1 MITKKHIKEI
11 ESLLNKG
18 DIIKYNLLQIS
29 FDIACLKIQ
38 ISDTEKYIVK
48 FYLNKKS
55 FFNAIRSEAKN
66 LIYLNKKFD
75 FFPKLIKFNN
85 NYLIIQCFENDN
97 CKPNITNSDF
107 LRSIIKIH
115 SISNNLYGFN
125 FNTQIGALEQIN
137 DFENNWATFFIN
149 KRLNPIFEA
158 ANLENYMGSFVNKKI
173 NFLFK
178 NINNFIPNNPRAS
191 LLHGDLWE
199 GNILFK
205 KNKFIG
211 FIDPGSFF
219 GHNEME
225 VAYLR
230 WFNPSFIDSK
240 FLEKY
245 NDYIKL
251 DKNYLTYEPAYQLY
265 YALCNVALW
274 DKSYIKETK
283 KLLLKLKI

>member
-1 MITKKHIKEI
+1 MITKKHIREI

-18 DIIKYNLLQIS
+18 KIIKYNLLQVS

-38 ISDTEKYIVK
+38 ISDSKKYIVK

-55 FFNAIRSEAKN
+55 FFNAITSEAKN
-66 LIYLNKKFD
+66 LKYLNKKFD

-178 NINNFIPNNPRAS
+178 NINNFIPNNPKAS

-230 WFNPSFIDSK
+230 WFNPSFIDSN

>member
-1 MITKKHIKEI
+1 MITKKHIREI

-18 DIIKYNLLQIS
+18 KIIKYNLLQVS

-38 ISDTEKYIVK
+38 ISDSKKYIVK

-55 FFNAIRSEAKN
+55 FFNAITSEAKN
-66 LIYLNKKFD
+66 LKYLNKKFD

-107 LRSIIKIH
+107 LQSIIKIH

-245 NDYIKL
+245 NNYIEL

>member
-1 MITKKHIKEI
+1 MITKKHIREI

-18 DIIKYNLLQIS
+18 KIIKYNLLQVS

-38 ISDTEKYIVK
+38 ISDSKKYIVK

-55 FFNAIRSEAKN
+55 FFNAITSEAKN
-66 LIYLNKKFD
+66 LKYLNKKFD

-178 NINNFIPNNPRAS
+178 NINNFIPNNPKAS

-225 VAYLR
+225 VTYLR
-230 WFNPSFIDSK
+230 WFNPSFIDSN

>member
-1 MITKKHIKEI
+1 MITKKHIREI

-18 DIIKYNLLQIS
+18 KIIKYNLLQVS

-38 ISDTEKYIVK
+38 ISDSKKYIVK

-55 FFNAIRSEAKN
+55 FFNAITSEAKN
-66 LIYLNKKFD
+66 LKYLNKKFD

-115 SISNNLYGFN
+115 SISNNRYGFN

>member
-1 MITKKHIKEI
+1 MITKKHIREI

-18 DIIKYNLLQIS
+18 KIIKYNLLQVS

-38 ISDTEKYIVK
+38 ISDSKKYIVK

-55 FFNAIRSEAKN
+55 FFNAITSEAKN
-66 LIYLNKKFD
+66 LKYLNKKFD

-137 DFENNWATFFIN
+137 DFEKNWATFFIN

>member
-1 MITKKHIKEI
+1 MITKKHIREI

-18 DIIKYNLLQIS
+18 KIIKYNLLQVS

-38 ISDTEKYIVK
+38 ISDSKKYIVK

-55 FFNAIRSEAKN
+55 FFNAITSEAKN
-66 LIYLNKKFD
+66 LKYLNKKFD

-230 WFNPSFIDSK
+230 WFNPCFIDSK

>member
-1 MITKKHIKEI
+1 MITKKHIREI

-18 DIIKYNLLQIS
+18 KIIKYNLLQVS

-38 ISDTEKYIVK
+38 ISDSKKYIVK

-55 FFNAIRSEAKN
+55 FFNAITSEAKN
-66 LIYLNKKFD
+66 LKYLNKKFD

-137 DFENNWATFFIN
+137 DFENNWGTFFIN

>member
-1 MITKKHIKEI
+1 MITKKHIREI

-18 DIIKYNLLQIS
+18 KIIKYNLLQVS

-38 ISDTEKYIVK
+38 ISDSKKYIVK

-55 FFNAIRSEAKN
+55 FFNAITSEAKN
-66 LIYLNKKFD
+66 LKYLNKKFD

-137 DFENNWATFFIN
+137 DFEKNWATFFIN

-230 WFNPSFIDSK
+230 WFNPSFVDSK

-245 NDYIKL
+245 NDYIEL
-251 DKNYLTYEPAYQLY
+251 DKNYLSYEPVYQLY
-265 YALCNVALW
+265 YAL
-274 DKSYIKETK
+274 Y
-283 KLLLKLKI
+283 

>member
-1 MITKKHIKEI
+1 MITKKHIREI

-18 DIIKYNLLQIS
+18 KIIKYNLLQVS

-38 ISDTEKYIVK
+38 ISDSKKYIVK

-55 FFNAIRSEAKN
+55 FFNAITSEAKN
-66 LIYLNKKFD
+66 LKYLNKKFD
-75 FFPKLIKFNN
+75 FFPKLIKLNN

-107 LRSIIKIH
+107 LQSIIKIH

-137 DFENNWATFFIN
+137 DFKNNWATFFIN

-178 NINNFIPNNPRAS
+178 NINNFIPNNPKAS

-283 KLLLKLKI
+283 KILLKLKI

>member
-1 MITKKHIKEI
+1 MITKKHIREI

-18 DIIKYNLLQIS
+18 KIIKYNLLQVS

-38 ISDTEKYIVK
+38 ISDSKKYIVK

-55 FFNAIRSEAKN
+55 FFNAITSEAKN
-66 LIYLNKKFD
+66 LKYLNKKFD

-115 SISNNLYGFN
+115 SISNNRYGFN

-137 DFENNWATFFIN
+137 DFEKNWATFFIN

>member
-85 NYLIIQCFENDN
+85 NYLIIQCFESDN

-107 LRSIIKIH
+107 LGSIIKIH

-149 KRLNPIFEA
+149 KRLNPMFEA
-158 ANLENYMGSFVNKKI
+158 ANLENYMGSFINKKI
-173 NFLFK
+173 SFLFK
-178 NINNFIPNNPRAS
+178 NINNFIPNNPRAT

-245 NDYIKL
+245 NDYIEL
-251 DKNYLTYEPAYQLY
+251 NKNYLTYEPVYQLY

-274 DKSYIKETK
+274 DKSYIEETK
-283 KLLLKLKI
+283 KLLLKLKV

>member
-1 MITKKHIKEI
+1 MIIEKHIKEI
-11 ESLLNKG
+11 E
-18 DIIKYNLLQIS
+18 NLLDKGKIIQFELLQVS

-38 ISDTEKYIVK
+38 ISDSKKYIVK

-55 FFNAIRSEAKN
+55 FFNAITSEAKN
-66 LIYLNKKFD
+66 LKYLNKKFD

-283 KLLLKLKI
+283 KLLLKLKV

>member
-1 MITKKHIKEI
+1 MITKKHIREI

-18 DIIKYNLLQIS
+18 KIIKYNLLQVS

-38 ISDTEKYIVK
+38 ISDSKKYIVK

-55 FFNAIRSEAKN
+55 FFNAITSEAKN
-66 LIYLNKKFD
+66 LKYLNKKFD

-97 CKPNITNSDF
+97 YKPNITNSDF

>member
-1 MITKKHIKEI
+1 MITKKHIREI

-18 DIIKYNLLQIS
+18 KIIKYNLLQVS

-38 ISDTEKYIVK
+38 ISDSKKYIVK

-55 FFNAIRSEAKN
+55 FFNAITSEAKN
-66 LIYLNKKFD
+66 LKYLNKKFD

-178 NINNFIPNNPRAS
+178 NINNFIPNNPKAS

-230 WFNPSFIDSK
+230 WFNPVFIDSK
-240 FLEKY
+240 FLDKY
-245 NDYIKL
+245 NDKIKL